1 MENVQ
6 RGSRVTDSQKEG
18 SANNRLFNEESYESK
33 DILKDIEM
41 EDIYE
46 SEEGLL
52 GIPAGIALTSHMMN
66 DNILISFFPNHHL
79 AENQSNDPEE
89 ELKSAPY
96 ANQDQIWAD
105 GASGELNSGL
115 KFIGDNR
122 AKS

>member
-6 RGSRVTDSQKEG
+6 RGSRVTDSQKDG

-33 DILKDIEM
+33 DISKDLEL

-66 DNILISFFPNHHL
+66 DNILISFFPNHH
-79 AENQSNDPEE
+79 
-89 ELKSAPY
+89 
-96 ANQDQIWAD
+96 
-105 GASGELNSGL
+105 
-115 KFIGDNR
+115 
-122 AKS
+122 